1 MMSRRLAPALAA
13 AGLLAALAASS
24 AIASGGVSCTADDRG
39 VKFAVGSP
47 MGRNVGGRLYAFSG
61 DLTLLPP
68 DVAQAFRTMRFRP
81 DDLAQ
86 VWAGDREIRIKIFR
100 EREGDGPEANILI
113 TIVAKA
119 VSDDSDEESYRGT
132 YEVRLYGPTPEGA
145 SEAPIQTF
153 RGEVTCSME

>member
-1 MMSRRLAPALAA
+1 MTRRILAA
-13 AGLLAALAASS
+13 ALPLLVCLAAAPTL
-24 AIASGGVSCTADDRG
+24 ASGGLVCTAEDQIL
-39 VKFAVGSP
+39 KLAVGSP
-47 MGRNVGGRLYAFSG
+47 MGRNVSGRLYAFSG

-86 VWAGDREIRIKIFR
+86 VWAGDREIRIKVFR